1 MRLSFYSMIFSFDAN
16 IKDNSYMKLLENQ
29 KNNTSVANNIFIYEY
44 GINQNFYFRKQNLL
58 MLSYKKSE
66 YLLNKTKELV
76 NNKNLLQEREEKKI
90 LFKILKNKK
99 LNKKTIKQ
107 VINNI
112 LSFWKRNDKINIYHL
127 NISDYENVLKNYQKN
142 VYQIQTQ
149 KVDMRLQNLT
159 EDAINN
165 YNNLKNKQKNCLIY

>member
-1 MRLSFYSMIFSFDAN
+1 MI
-16 IKDNSYMKLLENQ
+16 
-29 KNNTSVANNIFIYEY
+29 
-44 GINQNFYFRKQNLL
+44 
-58 MLSYKKSE
+58 
-66 YLLNKTKELV
+66 
-76 NNKNLLQEREEKKI
+76 NNKNFVQDREEKKL

-99 LNKKTIKQ
+99 VKKESIKQ

-112 LSFWKRNDKINIYHL
+112 ILFWKRNDKINIYHL
-127 NISDYENVLKNYQKN
+127 SSSDYENVLKNYQKN